1 MARHSPGAGEGEEEA
16 LPRLIAAA
24 ATPLADPSANGF
36 AAAFD
41 RFAECRVVLLGE
53 ASHGTAEF
61 YRARAAITRRLVA
74 DHGFNIVAVEADWPD
89 AAAVDRYINAR
100 PPVPGAEKPF
110 QRFPEWMWRN
120 TEVLDLVAWLRHR
133 NDATA
138 AEECKA
144 GFYGL
149 DLYNMGASIAAV
161 LGYLERTD
169 AVAAAIA
176 RQRYGCLTPWE
187 SDPAR
192 YGREAVSNSYRAC
205 EEQVVAQCRDL
216 HRQQFEAH
224 GEGLFDARQNAR
236 LIAAAERYYR
246 VMYYGG
252 AQSWN
257 LRDTHMFETL
267 TEILTARGAGAK
279 AVVWAHNSH
288 IGDARHTE
296 MGRRLGEINLGQL
309 CRERFGAEAALIG
322 FSTGH
327 GTVAAASEWGGPMQV
342 MRVNP
347 SRPGSH
353 ERLCHDTGLGR
364 FLIDFRPGVGEA
376 LRTALD
382 GPRPERFIGV
392 IYRPDSEVLSH
403 YADAVLPRQFDG
415 WVWFDETTALTP
427 LGPAHV
433 SPGIPDTFPFGL

>member
-1 MARHSPGAGEGEEEA
+1 MTEPRPGAGDQSLSRMMAEA
-16 LPRLIAAA
+16 AVPLP
-24 ATPLADPSANGF
+24 DPSSADF

-41 RFAECRVVLLGE
+41 RFAACRVVLLGE

-61 YRARAAITRRLVA
+61 YRARAAITRRLIA
-74 DHGFNIVAVEADWPD
+74 QHGFTIVAVEADWPD
-89 AAAVDRYINAR
+89 AAAVDRYIRAR
-100 PPVPGAEKPF
+100 PPAPDAEKPF
-110 QRFPEWMWRN
+110 QRFPQWMWRN
-120 TEVLDLVAWLRHR
+120 TEVLDLVAWLRHH
-133 NDATA
+133 NDTLA
-138 AEECKA
+138 AEEHKA

-161 LGYLERTD
+161 LDYLDRTD
-169 AVAAAIA
+169 PEAARIA

-192 YGREAVSNSYRAC
+192 YGRAAVSDSYRAC
-205 EEQVVAQCRDL
+205 EDQVVAQCRDL
-216 HRQQFEAH
+216 HRRQCEAQ
-224 GEGLFDARQNAR
+224 GEGLFEARQNAR

-267 TEILTARGAGAK
+267 SEILAARGPGSK
-279 AVVWAHNSH
+279 AIVWAHNSH

-296 MGRRLGEINLGQL
+296 MGKRLGEINLGQL
-309 CRERFGAEAALIG
+309 CRQRFGAAAALIG
-322 FSTGH
+322 FSTGR

-342 MRVNP
+342 MQVNP

-364 FLIDFRPGVGEA
+364 FLLDFRKGAAEA
-376 LRTALD
+376 LRAALD
-382 GPRPERFIGV
+382 SPRPERFIGV
-392 IYRPDSEVLSH
+392 IYRPESEVLSH
-403 YADAVLPRQFDG
+403 YAEAVLPRQFDG
-415 WVWFDETTALTP
+415 LAWFDATCAVTP
-427 LGPAHV
+427 LGPEHFA
-433 SPGIPDTFPFGL
+433 PGIPDTFPFGL